1 MATSFKYRVIATD
14 TPNGQ
19 REVRFQR
26 LDQRSPMLLALYGPA
41 EKLSEYENGAER
53 DIDPDEHA
61 QIFDKTRADI
71 ESQTA
76 AAQAA
81 ALQEQGLGVAPEG
94 SDGIAVE
101 GTAAPTPTTPTGKT
115 KVGGSTT
122 TPVDPK
128 LPGTQTPPAQQ

>member
-41 EKLSEYENGAER
+41 EMLSEYENGAER

-61 QIFDKTRADI
+61 QIF
-71 ESQTA
+71 ESQSKVPRRPHPRHLPVRRRWVVPRRHLSTRSC
-76 AAQAA
+76 
-81 ALQEQGLGVAPEG
+81 LAPRLRRRSSSS
-94 SDGIAVE
+94 SDD
-101 GTAAPTPTTPTGKT
+101 K
-115 KVGGSTT
+115 
-122 TPVDPK
+122 
-128 LPGTQTPPAQQ
+128 